1 MTGKFS
7 IKRRKQDTP
16 RPSGQS
22 SQRSILAALGIGV
35 GRSSPHTGSKPGY
48 AHLTDPAPAL
58 RQAAAQEWSAATGR
72 PIPPH
77 LRARQPL
84 QPPAAFDVHDRAVSY
99 GLRPA
104 GRGAQALL
112 EDPSLTPAQRRR
124 LLRKAGGHGQRPAGW
139 SPQRTRPGP
148 RAPRTPAQRAR
159 AAKNAR
165 QQARHQARLP

>member
-72 PIPPH
+72 PLPPH

-84 QPPAAFDVHDRAVSY
+84 QPRPPSTCTTGPSPMACARLAAAR
-99 GLRPA
+99 RPC
-104 GRGAQALL
+104 
-112 EDPSLTPAQRRR
+112 
-124 LLRKAGGHGQRPAGW
+124 W
-139 SPQRTRPGP
+139 RTRP
-148 RAPRTPAQRAR
+148 
-159 AAKNAR
+159 
-165 QQARHQARLP
+165 